1 MSAPTKP
8 KAAPSRHSSSG
19 LEQQGLA
26 PTGTVHWNL
35 VTPELAQAAARRDEG
50 QFADM
55 GPFVAI
61 TTPHTGRSPN
71 DKFVVKESATEKD
84 VDWGKVNQPISEAH
98 FEKLLGEVQTHLNG
112 QTELFIQDL
121 YCGADPSYR
130 LSCRYVTPNAWH
142 ANFVRNMFIRPEI
155 EELATFAPNF
165 TILHAPEFH
174 AEPSRH
180 GTRSGT
186 FIVLNLA
193 RRMILIGGT
202 RYAGEL
208 KKSMFTVMNY
218 LLPKQGVLSM
228 HCSANIGEE
237 KDTALFFGLS
247 GTGKTTLSAD
257 PAPRSHWRRRA
268 RLERARRVQLRGR
281 LLREGDQPRRRERS
295 PTSSPR
301 RRCSARSS
309 RTSCSIRARER

>member
-8 KAAPSRHSSSG
+8 KAVPSRHSSSG

-26 PTGTVHWNL
+26 PAGTVHWNL

-71 DKFVVKESATEKD
+71 DKFVVKESTTEKD

-98 FEKLLGEVQTHLNG
+98 FDKLLGEVKTHLNE
-112 QTELFIQDL
+112 QSELFIQDL
-121 YCGADPSYR
+121 YCGADPAYR

-142 ANFVRNMFIRPEI
+142 ANFVRNMFIRPE
-155 EELATFAPNF
+155 LADLAGFTPNF
-165 TILHAPEFH
+165 TILHAPEFQ

-180 GTRSGT
+180 GTRTGT

-202 RYAGEL
+202 R
-208 KKSMFTVMNY
+208 S
-218 LLPKQGVLSM
+218 
-228 HCSANIGEE
+228 EE
-237 KDTALFFGLS
+237 
-247 GTGKTTLSAD
+247 
-257 PAPRSHWRRRA
+257 
-268 RLERARRVQLRGR
+268 RRVGKECRVMC
-281 LLREGDQPRRRERS
+281 RS
-295 PTSSPR
+295 RWSPYH
-301 RRCSARSS
+301 
-309 RTSCSIRARER
+309 